1 MIHADGDIYQ
11 WQGINLPYC
20 WIGMPITIANSWQN
34 QIHLLQVMH
43 QHISLNGNFRA
54 VSKKD

>member
-1 MIHADGDIYQ
+1 VTDGDIYQ
-11 WQGINLPYC
+11 WQEINLPYC